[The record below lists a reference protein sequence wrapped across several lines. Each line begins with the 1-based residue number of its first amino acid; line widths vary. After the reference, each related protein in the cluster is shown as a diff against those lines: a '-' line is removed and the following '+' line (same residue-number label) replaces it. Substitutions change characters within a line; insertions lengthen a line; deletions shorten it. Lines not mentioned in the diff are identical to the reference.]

1 MIVLTPTLV
10 EYISVDAVLLGLV
23 YGMVGLGLSLVL
35 GVMNVLNISHGSMY
49 ILGGYLTYY
58 ASVELH
64 YPPLVSFAFAGVVTF
79 LLGVFF
85 ELIFVER
92 VSNEAERVMLLT
104 FGLAII
110 IEELALLKWGGTS
123 IPTPELVRGFTKV
136 GAVAVQNGEV
146 LAASAGVAI
155 AIITAVFLRYT
166 NFGRAMRMVS
176 QNREAALSV
185 GVNSK
190 WVFAIAL
197 GIGSLYAGLAGA
209 FLSPINLV
217 YPDYQW
223 YPLLY
228 AFAVVVVGGLGSV
241 AGSMIGGLIFG
252 ILETIGEVYYP
263 SSADILVLIL
273 IIVIIL
279 IRPRGLF
286 GAKERV

>member
-1 MIVLTPTLV
+1 MIPLTPPFLEQILV
-10 EYISVDAVLLGLV
+10 NAVLLGLV

-49 ILGGYLTYY
+49 VLGGYLTYY
-58 ASVELH
+58 ASVQLH
-64 YPPLVSFAFAGVVTF
+64 YTPLVSFAFAAVATF
-79 LLGVFF
+79 MLGVFL

-92 VSNEAERVMLLT
+92 VSNDAERVMLLT

-110 IEELALLKWGGTS
+110 IEELALLRWGGTA
-123 IPTPELVRGFTKV
+123 IPTPELVNGFIRIGHVT
-136 GAVAVQNGEV
+136 ARNEEL
-146 LAASAGVAI
+146 LAAAVGVAI
-155 AIITAVFLRYT
+155 ALITAAFLRYT

-176 QNREAALSV
+176 QNKEAALSV
-185 GVNSK
+185 GVNPK

-209 FLSPINLV
+209 FLSPIYFL

-228 AFAVVVVGGLGSV
+228 AFVVVVTGGLGSV

-252 ILETIGEVYYP
+252 ILETIGEVYFP

-279 IRPRGLF
+279 IRPRGLL